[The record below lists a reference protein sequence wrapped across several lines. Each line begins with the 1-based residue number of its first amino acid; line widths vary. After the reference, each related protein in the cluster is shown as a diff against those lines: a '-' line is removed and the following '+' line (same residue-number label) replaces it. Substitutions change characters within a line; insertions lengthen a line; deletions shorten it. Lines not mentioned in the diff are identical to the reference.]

1 MYISLWLKPEDVYEF
16 LRKGITEA
24 EEEGQGF
31 LYELEGEI
39 EVEDVW
45 KDGILIS
52 VGHYVLSIKLSEL
65 EQMIELIYKRKGEV
79 EEPEPEDVEAY
90 KELDEAL
97 KDLKEGR
104 TRPLKNFLKE
114 LKEEE
119 KT

>member
-31 LYELEGEI
+31 LYETEGEI
-39 EVEDVW
+39 TVEDVW

-52 VGHYVLSIKLSEL
+52 VGHYVLTIKQSEL
-65 EQMIELIYKRKGEV
+65 EEMLELIYKRKTET

-90 KELDEAL
+90 MEAEKEIKERKIKPLRREEHEA
-97 KDLKEGR
+97 
-104 TRPLKNFLKE
+104 
-114 LKEEE
+114 
-119 KT
+119 